1 MRAKKIFAC
10 LLALGLAFA
19 AGCGNSEQSS
29 PDTGTAAT
37 TSHPSASTPTT
48 DTASLAD
55 GNDTEGA
62 DFDEDMEEIIMAYP
76 IVGTVTQDSAKRV
89 ENGINAISEKNINVH
104 ITLKPIELGN
114 YAQQVSLMITGNE
127 PLDIVCTFPSGA
139 AAFSSMC
146 SQNQLLPLDDL
157 VEEYG
162 PDIKA
167 NLGDLLNATRMN
179 GTLYSLTTYFNKSAS
194 TLIAM
199 RTDILEKH
207 GLLEQAQ
214 NAKSFEDIE
223 KIYDVILEK
232 EPQLSPV
239 SAGMGG
245 SLFSPAY
252 VDMCESFDEATLYD
266 SLGDNNVLVAVDYA
280 SDTPT
285 VYNHYAS
292 EAYKKSCEMARKWYE
307 KGYVYKDSTTT
318 TDDADTLIRSNVVFS
333 MIYKGGVDSPDAKRA
348 TTGYDLTVIELNP
361 IPVSTGSSN
370 VFTWG
375 IPTNSQSPEA
385 AMQFLNLMY
394 SNADINNLLAWGVE
408 GTDYVIKDDGTA
420 DYPEGQDSSSCQ
432 YHTTDFLYGNN
443 FAILPWAGT
452 APDMRQRQLDAM
464 NNAQIS
470 PYLGFTLDTSTLQNE
485 ITAVT
490 NVINEYKAALDYGTI
505 DPETELP
512 KFIDKL
518 NSSGAQKIIDEAQRQ
533 LNEWLAS
540 K

>member
-1 MRAKKIFAC
+1 MKKVITC
-10 LLALGLAFA
+10 LLTLCLILSCA
-19 AGCGNSEQSS
+19 ACGNSEKPAPESGSTPRSTDSTQKDSGNA
-29 PDTGTAAT
+29 PTAA
-37 TSHPSASTPTT
+37 ASENE
-48 DTASLAD
+48 D
-55 GNDTEGA
+55 GE
-62 DFDEDMEEIIMAYP
+62 FEDDAEEIILAYP
-76 IVGTVTQDSAKRV
+76 IIGTVTQDGAARV
-89 ENGINAISEKNINVH
+89 EAAINEISEKSINVH
-104 ITLKPIELGN
+104 VTIKPIELGN
-114 YAQQVSLMITGNE
+114 YAQQINLMITSNE
-127 PLDIVCTFPSGA
+127 ALDIVCTFPSGSSS
-139 AAFSSMC
+139 FSSMC
-146 SQNQLLPLDDL
+146 SQNQLQPLDEL
-157 VEEYG
+157 VDEYG

-167 NLGDLLNATRMN
+167 NLGQLLDATKMN

-199 RTDILEKH
+199 RTDILEKYD
-207 GLLEQAQ
+207 LVDQAE
-214 NAKSFEDIE
+214 NAKSFADIE

-252 VDMCESFDEATLYD
+252 VDMCESFEDATLYD
-266 SLGDNNVLVAVDYA
+266 ALGDNNYLVAVDYA

-285 VYNHYAS
+285 VYNHFAS
-292 EAYKKSCEMARKWYE
+292 ESYKKACDMARRWYE
-307 KGYVYKDSTTT
+307 KGYVYKDSATT

-375 IPTNSQSPEA
+375 IPTTCQSPEA

-408 GTDYVIKDDGTA
+408 GEDYVVTAENTA
-420 DYPEGQDSSSCQ
+420 DYPEGQDSNSSQ

-452 APDMRQRQLDAM
+452 APDMRQQQLDAM
-464 NNAQIS
+464 NKAEMS
-470 PYLGFTLDTSTLQNE
+470 PYLGFTLDTSALQNE
-485 ITAVT
+485 LTAVT
-490 NVINEYKAALDYGTI
+490 NVINEYKVALDYGTI
-505 DPETELP
+505 NPETELP
-512 KFIDKL
+512 KFIEKL
-518 NSSGAQKIIDEAQRQ
+518 NDSGAQKIIDEAQRQ
-533 LNEWLAS
+533 LDEWLAAN